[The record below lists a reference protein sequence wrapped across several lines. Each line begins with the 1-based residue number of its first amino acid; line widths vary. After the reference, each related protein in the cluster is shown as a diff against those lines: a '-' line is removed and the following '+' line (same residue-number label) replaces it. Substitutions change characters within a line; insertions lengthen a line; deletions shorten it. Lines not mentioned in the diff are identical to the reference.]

1 MKDKLI
7 NPTTIGI
14 LRHVLTLVGT
24 YLVAKGTL
32 TQVDATTLVD
42 TTMEIGGSVLVLI
55 SIIGSVMNKRNQNG
69 NTEPPGGI
77 GSSPS

>member
-14 LRHVLTLVGT
+14 FRHVLTLVGT
-24 YLVAKGTL
+24 YLVAKGSLSQT
-32 TQVDATTLVD
+32 DATTLVD

-69 NTEPPGGI
+69 N
-77 GSSPS
+77 S